1 MANSDTNVLLV
12 GDIFLVGITF
22 IRVKYGM
29 NILLGNK
36 RMNNFQKSINAVQ
49 EPFGER

>member
-1 MANSDTNVLLV
+1 V
-12 GDIFLVGITF
+12 GDTFLAGITE

-36 RMNNFQKSINAVQ
+36 LMNNFQKSINAVQ
-49 EPFGER
+49 KPFKEK